1 MTRILDLR
9 SNDDPR
15 DAIHWAVQALVEG
28 KVVAIATDT
37 VYGLA
42 ASALSP
48 GAVET
53 ILDLKGRDGADP
65 MAISVSSREAASD
78 FFCEVSPLARRLAA
92 RCFPGPLT
100 LVVPCRSSRSAIIQ
114 IPPSVRQKITGP
126 GDCVGFRVVD
136 HRVLYHIHRLVSA
149 PLVLTSAN
157 RSGDEAPTTAGGVL
171 KSLGVAANDPR
182 LALVLDDGPTRFGRP
197 STVVRV
203 DNDGMEILRSGAI
216 EEAAMEQ
223 FAKPLIALVCT
234 GNTCR
239 SPMAETLL
247 RDQLFKRFGCE
258 DAARVVSAGLAASAG
273 MSASP
278 QAIEVMGRKSLDLT
292 SHTSRPLDDSIIA
305 SADLILTMTQ
315 RHREA
320 ILTAFPTLSDRV
332 FTLRQNGGDIS
343 DPVGC
348 PVDVYQACADQIETE
363 LSRWM
368 DRHIAALIPH
378 PSHSSRTATRNS
390 DDTTPGGQS

>member
-1 MTRILDLR
+1 
-9 SNDDPR
+9 
-15 DAIHWAVQALVEG
+15 
-28 KVVAIATDT
+28 
-37 VYGLA
+37 
-42 ASALSP
+42 
-48 GAVET
+48 
-53 ILDLKGRDGADP
+53 
-65 MAISVSSREAASD
+65 
-78 FFCEVSPLARRLAA
+78 
-92 RCFPGPLT
+92 
-100 LVVPCRSSRSAIIQ
+100 
-114 IPPSVRQKITGP
+114 
-126 GDCVGFRVVD
+126 
-136 HRVLYHIHRLVSA
+136 VLYHIHRLVSA